1 MNERFA
7 RLVIIIPDRWLVY
20 RGFFLCS
27 FWCCTDIHQ
36 VDDTHVRDAC
46 IGFEGDMSGMG
57 YRKNMTL

>member
-1 MNERFA
+1 M
-7 RLVIIIPDRWLVY
+7 VY

-36 VDDTHVRDAC
+36 VDDTHVGDARV
-46 IGFEGDMSGMG
+46 GFEGDMSGMG